1 MVLYYIIEPLLYV
14 CVKLQ
19 SRRKEGMW
27 LYNIIRNKGCGEAGA
42 TFEVWAITLLRKKKV
57 RVKML
62 LQTQFLS
69 CWVQHL
75 SPGQTQGRLF
85 LRINIKSE
93 KASSDDS
100 GPSKTGVGFGSS
112 DTAAVPVSS
121 KKKKKAQRE
130 RASIIRRSPLEKP
143 AFVSEQQVGK
153 AKEEN
158 KNESAFLLAWL
169 GFGVVILVE
178 GIALAASGTLPTSL
192 SFLSFQF
199 NSLSLTFLA
208 ITSCACLISFSIIH
222 SLLLFTNLSF

>member
-1 MVLYYIIEPLLYV
+1 
-14 CVKLQ
+14 
-19 SRRKEGMW
+19 
-27 LYNIIRNKGCGEAGA
+27 
-42 TFEVWAITLLRKKKV
+42 
-57 RVKML
+57 ML

-178 GIALAASGTLPTSL
+178 GIALAASGFLPEQWDQFFVKFL
-192 SFLSFQF
+192 YPSF
-199 NSLSLTFLA
+199 TPTVFLFVA
-208 ITSCACLISFSIIH
+208 GAVAYGVFKYLQNEKITEQK
-222 SLLLFTNLSF
+222 

>member
-1 MVLYYIIEPLLYV
+1 
-14 CVKLQ
+14 
-19 SRRKEGMW
+19 
-27 LYNIIRNKGCGEAGA
+27 
-42 TFEVWAITLLRKKKV
+42 
-57 RVKML
+57 ML

-121 KKKKKAQRE
+121 KKKRKAQRE